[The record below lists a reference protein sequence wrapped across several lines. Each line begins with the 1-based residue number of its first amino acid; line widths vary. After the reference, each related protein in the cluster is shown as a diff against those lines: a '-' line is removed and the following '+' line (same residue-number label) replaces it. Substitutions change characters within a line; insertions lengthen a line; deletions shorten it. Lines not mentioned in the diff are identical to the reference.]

1 MQITKV
7 EQTAP
12 ADLLASISSFHGSD
26 PGAPAGGSEAS
37 KRRAANKFEH
47 LMKSSDSRG
56 SLASQ
61 EEINILVKQSTK
73 MAKTLSTQR
82 SNMSVGNFD
91 KEQDQI
97 NEMDEDEDQI
107 DTKLTNTQEIAL
119 KKMATGNDKSGTKIE
134 VQNHNNSDDSQQEE
148 LVESERLSE
157 NDPEETKDAPEIAS
171 PRKVAVKSPDQS
183 EAG

>member
-1 MQITKV
+1 
-7 EQTAP
+7 
-12 ADLLASISSFHGSD
+12 
-26 PGAPAGGSEAS
+26 
-37 KRRAANKFEH
+37 
-47 LMKSSDSRG
+47 
-56 SLASQ
+56 
-61 EEINILVKQSTK
+61 

-134 VQNHNNSDDSQQEE
+134 V
-148 LVESERLSE
+148 
-157 NDPEETKDAPEIAS
+157 
-171 PRKVAVKSPDQS
+171 
-183 EAG
+183 